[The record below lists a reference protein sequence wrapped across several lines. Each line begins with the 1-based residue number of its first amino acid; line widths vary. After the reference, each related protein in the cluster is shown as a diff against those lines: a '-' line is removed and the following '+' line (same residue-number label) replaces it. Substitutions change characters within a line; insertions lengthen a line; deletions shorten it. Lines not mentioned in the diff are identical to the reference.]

1 MLFKTIV
8 HIMEEQATKTG
19 MPVLFG
25 DCDCINE
32 QVNQVSGMF
41 LSFDV
46 TGGDGSNK
54 PPATSVY
61 TVIIRCMDQSF
72 YMEDNLR
79 ELQVLIDTD
88 IQLRSILSEV
98 VCKLEV
104 MNVSFRKV
112 QNEYD
117 TKKSGWEATL
127 RLTDSQVGIN
137 E

>member
-8 HIMEEQATKTG
+8 QIMEEQATKTG

-25 DCDCINE
+25 DRDCINE
-32 QVNQVSGMF
+32 QVNQVNGIF

-46 TGGDGSNK
+46 NGGDVSNK
-54 PPATSVY
+54 PPATGVY
-61 TVIIRCMDQSF
+61 TVIIRCMDRSF
-72 YMEDNLR
+72 YMEDNLK

-98 VCKLEV
+98 VCRMEV
-104 MNVSFRKV
+104 MNISFRKI

-117 TKKSGWEATL
+117 SKKSGWEASI